1 MINIREVNVP
11 PFHDYSQVYP
21 MFDIVDVIFDFQV
34 KILNNYDRAA
44 SL

>member
-1 MINIREVNVP
+1 MNNIREVNVP

-34 KILNNYDRAA
+34 KIMNNCNIAA